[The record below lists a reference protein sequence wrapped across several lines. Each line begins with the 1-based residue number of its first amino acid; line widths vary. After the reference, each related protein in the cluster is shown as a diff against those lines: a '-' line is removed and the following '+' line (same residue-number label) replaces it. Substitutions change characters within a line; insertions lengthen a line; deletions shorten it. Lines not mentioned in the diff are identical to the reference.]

1 VFIDLST
8 AEGALKPQEKGFSC
22 DAPSGPPTGE
32 VELHMVIPRISLRRS
47 FAAVA
52 SLVAALIVLGAA
64 PPEHSDTTSLT
75 GQLLIAAP
83 TIGDPRFAR
92 TVILMVRHDKE
103 GALGIVINRPV
114 GERSIAA
121 LLEATGHDGADV
133 AGIVRVFAG
142 GPVQPELGFVVH
154 SAEYRR
160 AETVDVDGRVAM
172 TASRQV
178 LLDIGHNQG
187 PEKSLFALGYAG
199 WGPGQLEGELAR
211 HNWFTT
217 PEEPK
222 LVFDGDR
229 GNLWEDAMARRT
241 REL

>member
-1 VFIDLST
+1 
-8 AEGALKPQEKGFSC
+8 
-22 DAPSGPPTGE
+22 
-32 VELHMVIPRISLRRS
+32 MVARISLRRS
-47 FAAVA
+47 LAAIA
-52 SLVAALIVLGAA
+52 SLIALLIVLGTA
-64 PPEHSDTTSLT
+64 PPEHSDTTSLA

-83 TIGDPRFAR
+83 TIGDPRFAH

-103 GALGIVINRPV
+103 GAFGIVINRPV

-121 LLEATGHDGADV
+121 LLEATGHDDADV

-178 LLDIGHNQG
+178 LLDIGHSQG
-187 PEKSLFALGYAG
+187 PEKSIFALGYAG

-222 LVFDGDR
+222 LVFDDDR

>member
-1 VFIDLST
+1 MLCVPRTGDGMPFLRTS
-8 AEGALKPQEKGFSC
+8 ALRACS
-22 DAPSGPPTGE
+22 AAAA
-32 VELHMVIPRISLRRS
+32 LLAAAML
-47 FAAVA
+47 AAVA
-52 SLVAALIVLGAA
+52 TPDDA
-64 PPEHSDTTSLT
+64 DTTSLV

-83 TIGDPRFAR
+83 TMGDPRFSHA
-92 TVILMVRHDKE
+92 VILMVRHDQD
-103 GALGIVINRPV
+103 GAFGIVINRPV
-114 GERSIAA
+114 GERSIAM
-121 LLEATGHDGADV
+121 LLEAAGDTDPDV
-133 AGIVRVFAG
+133 EGSVRVFAG

-160 AETVDVDGRVAM
+160 AETLDVDGRVAM

-178 LLDIGHNQG
+178 LRDIGHKRG

-211 HNWFTT
+211 HNWFTA

-222 LVFDGDR
+222 LIFDDDR
-229 GNLWEDAMARRT
+229 ENLWDEAMARRT

>member
-1 VFIDLST
+1 MASQHLST
-8 AEGALKPQEKGFSC
+8 LHSLPAAVLLAGLLLGTAAG
-22 DAPSGPPTGE
+22 DAPD
-32 VELHMVIPRISLRRS
+32 L
-47 FAAVA
+47 A
-52 SLVAALIVLGAA
+52 
-64 PPEHSDTTSLT
+64 SLT

-83 TIGDPRFAR
+83 TIGDPRFAH

-114 GERSIAA
+114 GEQSIAS
-121 LLEATGHDGADV
+121 LLEGTGEDV
-133 AGIVRVFAG
+133 SGIEGSLRVFAG

-160 AETVDVDGRVAM
+160 DETLEVDAHVAM
-172 TASRQV
+172 TASRQI
-178 LLDIGHNQG
+178 LRDIGHNRG

-211 HNWFTT
+211 HDWFTA

-222 LVFDGDR
+222 LVFDDNR
-229 GNLWEDAMARRT
+229 ANLWEDAMARRT

>member
-1 VFIDLST
+1 MFVPRVSPRGRF
-8 AEGALKPQEKGFSC
+8 AL
-22 DAPSGPPTGE
+22 
-32 VELHMVIPRISLRRS
+32 
-47 FAAVA
+47 AV
-52 SLVAALIVLGAA
+52 SSVAALVILGVA
-64 PPEHSDTTSLT
+64 PPEHSDTTSLA
-75 GQLLIAAP
+75 GQLLIASP
-83 TIGDPRFAR
+83 TIGDPRFAH

-121 LLEATGHDGADV
+121 LLEATGHDNAEV
-133 AGIVRVFAG
+133 AGILRVFAG

-154 SAEYRR
+154 SAEYHR

-178 LLDIGHNQG
+178 LLDIGHNEG
-187 PEKSLFALGYAG
+187 PKKSLFALGYAG
-199 WGPGQLEGELAR
+199 WGPGQLEDELAR

-222 LVFDGDR
+222 LVFDDDR
-229 GNLWEDAMARRT
+229 EKLWEDAMARRT

>member
-1 VFIDLST
+1 MFVLGIW
-8 AEGALKPQEKGFSC
+8 
-22 DAPSGPPTGE
+22 
-32 VELHMVIPRISLRRS
+32 IRRT
-47 FAAVA
+47 FTAVA
-52 SLVAALIVLGAA
+52 SLFVALMILGIA
-64 PPEHSDTTSLT
+64 PPEHSDTTSLA
-75 GQLLIAAP
+75 GQLLIATP
-83 TIGDPRFAR
+83 TIGDPRFAH

-121 LLEATGHDGADV
+121 LLEATGHDDADV

-199 WGPGQLEGELAR
+199 WGPGQLDGELAR

-222 LVFDGDR
+222 LVFDDDR
-229 GNLWEDAMARRT
+229 DNLWEDAMARRT